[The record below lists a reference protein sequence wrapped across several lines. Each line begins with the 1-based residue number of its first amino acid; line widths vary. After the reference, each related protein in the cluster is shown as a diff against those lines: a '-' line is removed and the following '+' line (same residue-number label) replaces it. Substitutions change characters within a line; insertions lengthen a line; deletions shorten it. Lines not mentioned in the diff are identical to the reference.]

1 MLRRNFMSAVGL
13 SGFGSFFGRNTPV
26 SASPIV
32 PVDFD
37 KIYRIEEKDD
47 RKHEIKYLKICDNSK
62 QTDDQKKHQL
72 QIETYLVV
80 GENLTKC
87 SLVYHNPD
95 GGGPASILKYY
106 GLKSEICSYSW
117 ILNGMRDSTEPE
129 KPYLI
134 STNEDFFQAYFRDRK
149 VVVFEPKTPASSL
162 TFLSMSHHVERVNSI
177 EQFESK
183 IGMTIEKLLSFN

>member
-13 SGFGSFFGRNTPV
+13 SGFGSFFGRNAVAP
-26 SASPIV
+26 PIA

-47 RKHEIKYLKICDNSK
+47 KKSEIKYLKICDTSEEAGV
-62 QTDDQKKHQL
+62 H

-80 GENLTKC
+80 DENLTKKY
-87 SLVYHNPD
+87 SLIYHNPD
-95 GGGPASILKYY
+95 GPASITKYY
-106 GLKSEICSYSW
+106 GSKKEDEICSYSW
-117 ILNGMRDSTEPE
+117 MLNGMRDSAELE

-134 STNEDFFQAYFRDRK
+134 STSEDFFQAYFHNRK
-149 VVVFEPKTPASSL
+149 VVVFETKGPQDFRRGEL
-162 TFLSMSHHVERVNSI
+162 FFLSMSHHVERVNSI

>member
-13 SGFGSFFGRNTPV
+13 SGFGSFFGRNAVAP
-26 SASPIV
+26 PIA

-47 RKHEIKYLKICDNSK
+47 KKPEIKYLKICDNSK
-62 QTDDQKKHQL
+62 QTDDQKKHQY

-80 GENLTKC
+80 GENLTKKY
-87 SLVYHNPD
+87 SLIYHNPD
-95 GGGPASILKYY
+95 GPASITKYY
-106 GLKSEICSYSW
+106 GSKKEDENCSYSW
-117 ILNGMRDSTEPE
+117 MLNGMRDSAELE

-134 STNEDFFQAYFRDRK
+134 STSEDFFQAYFHNRK
-149 VVVFEPKTPASSL
+149 VVVFETKSPLSKL
-162 TFLSMSHHVERVNSI
+162 FFLSMSHHVERVNSI